1 MVRPRVPDD
10 ADLVQRLSI
19 GDDHAYALV
28 LDAWSAGMLRL
39 ARSFVTTDDSAKE
52 VLQDTW
58 MAVITGLGSFEGRSS
73 FRTWVYRI
81 LVNTAKRRG
90 ERESHVVPWSSW
102 EPDRSERGP
111 TVEPIRFQDAS
122 EDYPGHW
129 RVFPQQ
135 WPSPESAA
143 LTAEMRTT
151 VSRAIE
157 SLPARQ
163 RIVVTLRDVEGYGA
177 DEVCLVLSISGANQR
192 VLLHRGRAVVRTA
205 LEAYF
210 ATAEHVSGDPAEVSS

>member
-1 MVRPRVPDD
+1 
-10 ADLVQRLSI
+10 VQRLSI
-19 GDDHAYALV
+19 GDDNAYALV

-58 MAVITGLGSFEGRSS
+58 MAVITGLRSFEGRSS

-102 EPDRSERGP
+102 APDRSEREGP
-111 TVEPIRFQDAS
+111 TVDPIRFQDAS

-129 RVFPQQ
+129 RAFPQQ

-143 LTAEMRTT
+143 VAAEVRTT
-151 VSRAIE
+151 VSRVIE

-163 RIVVTLRDVEGYGA
+163 RIVVTLRDVDGYSA
-177 DEVCLVLSISGANQR
+177 DEVCLILAISAANQR
-192 VLLHRGRAVVRTA
+192 VLLHRGRAVVRTV

-210 ATAEHVSGDPAEVSS
+210 ASAENVSGAPAEVSS